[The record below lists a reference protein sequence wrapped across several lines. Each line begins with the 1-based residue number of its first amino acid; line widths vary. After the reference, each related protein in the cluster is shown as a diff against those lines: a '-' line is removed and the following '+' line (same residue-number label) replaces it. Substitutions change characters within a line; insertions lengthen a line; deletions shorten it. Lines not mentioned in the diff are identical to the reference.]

1 MIAIGLYTSYTGGQ
15 VVKTVLCV

>member
-1 MIAIGLYTSYTGGQ
+1 MTAIGLYTSYTGGQ